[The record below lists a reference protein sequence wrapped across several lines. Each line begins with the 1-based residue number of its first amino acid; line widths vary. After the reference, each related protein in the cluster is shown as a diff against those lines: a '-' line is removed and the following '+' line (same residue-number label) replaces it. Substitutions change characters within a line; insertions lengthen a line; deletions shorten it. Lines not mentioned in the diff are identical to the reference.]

1 MVTVVQKHWTA
12 TVKLHFKSIS
22 QWERD
27 TKDYLKYKKT
37 QFKTQS
43 IGIIFFCVCVVNVF
57 SFVMF
62 SVAWLQQWVGV
73 VSVQRVHWFSTFTIR
88 WFNKMNQKLK
98 SGVFLVQLA
107 QLQKIVTCRDKH
119 CQLTLIVCYC
129 SLQHCELVMLFM
141 FPRGSILNTW
151 SSVFSSRAIIRSK
164 ISFIQYFFLWANTC
178 NVSMLIY

>member
-12 TVKLHFKSIS
+12 TVKLHFKSIA

-27 TKDYLKYKKT
+27 TKDNLKDKKT

-43 IGIIFFCVCVVNVF
+43 IENVFFCVCVVNVF

-119 CQLTLIVCYC
+119 WQLTLIVCYC

-151 SSVFSSRAIIRSK
+151 SL
-164 ISFIQYFFLWANTC
+164 SFHPEPSAGQRFNLSNT
-178 NVSMLIY
+178 SFYEQILAMLVC